1 MRCDDCLSEIGP
13 DDERFAVL
21 KERMLT
27 DAEAAAF
34 SDDPFVAAL
43 ARWHQ
48 TFVCRDCS
56 GWHHNAIGLTADEA
70 GA

>member
-21 KERMLT
+21 KERTLT
-27 DAEAAAF
+27 TDEAL

-43 ARWHQ
+43 LKWHQ

-56 GWHHNAIGLTADEA
+56 GWHRDAIGLTATEA
-70 GA
+70 GE